1 MRAHITFA
9 SLTISLGSVA
19 QCPHD
24 PVITPDQVILCPG
37 ESIILSTQPADSY
50 QWYKDGAPVF
60 NAQQQTLAVSADGDA
75 GSVFT
80 VLSTVDECAEI
91 SPGVLVDG
99 WAFLPPYVI
108 HEGDE
113 PASNG
118 TKGES
123 YYCPGAFIQLTLG
136 SVTEN
141 IQWTFNGD
149 PISGANGTVLYPTEA
164 GFYSAS
170 GAPAECPDF
179 IMNLGVEI
187 GIFYLEEA
195 PPVIFQFEESICF
208 YPISTDYQWYLDG
221 EPFSADACFIPT
233 QGGVYTVEAAYACEP
248 ILSEPFD
255 LVLGL
260 GEAEVKALR
269 SWPNPVDHQMHVRAS
284 VPIEGAWRIISA
296 DGRTVSSGRLAACTD
311 CHFSLDDLGAGTFT
325 LLVDQAPPLRFS
337 VIR

>member
-1 MRAHITFA
+1 MKATLTLAFA
-9 SLTISLGSVA
+9 LLGTIAAS
-19 QCPHD
+19 QCDHD
-24 PVITPDQVILCPG
+24 PVITPGEVILCPNEG
-37 ESIILSTQPADSY
+37 IILSTQPADSY
-50 QWYKDGAPVF
+50 QWYKDGSPLF
-60 NAQQQTLAVSADGDA
+60 NANQQTLMVSAASDA

-80 VLSTVDECAEI
+80 VLSTLDECGEF

-99 WAFLPPYVI
+99 WAFLPPFVI

-113 PASNG
+113 PVSIG

-149 PISGANGTVLYPTEA
+149 PIPGANETVLYPTEA

-179 IMNLGVEI
+179 IMSLGVEI
-187 GIFYLEEA
+187 GIFFLEEA

-208 YPISTDYQWYLDG
+208 SPASTDFQWYLNG

-233 QGGVYTVEAAYACEP
+233 EGGVYTVEATYACDP

-260 GEAEVKALR
+260 TDESRPRFSLA
-269 SWPNPVDHQMHVRAS
+269 PNPAQDAVRIRSAAALN
-284 VPIEGAWRIISA
+284 GAWRMIDA
-296 DGRTVSSGRLAACTD
+296 SGREVLQGRFANCTD
-311 CHFSLDDLGAGTFT
+311 CFLVLDGLEPGAYTLFT
-325 LLVDQAPPLRFS
+325 GNAVPLRL
-337 VIR
+337 VVKR

>member
-1 MRAHITFA
+1 MKATLTLAFA
-9 SLTISLGSVA
+9 LLGTIAAS
-19 QCPHD
+19 QCDHD
-24 PVITPDQVILCPG
+24 PVITPGEVILCPN

-50 QWYKDGAPVF
+50 QWYKDGSPLF
-60 NAQQQTLAVSADGDA
+60 NANQQNLMVSAASDA

-80 VLSTVDECAEI
+80 VLSTLDECGEF

-99 WAFLPPYVI
+99 WAFLLPFVI

-113 PASNG
+113 PASIG
-118 TKGES
+118 GKGES

-149 PISGANGTVLYPTEA
+149 PIPGANGTVLYPTEA
-164 GFYSAS
+164 GYYSAS

-179 IMNLGVEI
+179 IMGLGVEI
-187 GIFYLEEA
+187 GIFFLEEA

-208 YPISTDYQWYLDG
+208 SPASTDFQWYLNG
-221 EPFSADACFIPT
+221 EPFQADACFIPT
-233 QGGVYTVEAAYACEP
+233 QGGVYTVEATYACDP

-260 GEAEVKALR
+260 GEAEGNALS
-269 SWPNPVDHQMHVRAS
+269 SWPNPVHDQMNVRAS
-284 VPIEGAWRIISA
+284 VPVEGAWRIFSA

-311 CHFSLDDLGAGTFT
+311 CLFALDDLGAGTYT
-325 LLVDQAPPLRFS
+325 LLIDQEPPLRFS

>member
-1 MRAHITFA
+1 MKA
-9 SLTISLGSVA
+9 SLTLATLAIGLGAFA

-24 PVITPDQVILCPG
+24 PMISPDQVILCPG

-50 QWYKDGAPVF
+50 QWYKDGAPLF
-60 NAQQQTLAVSADGDA
+60 NAQQQTLAVNADNDA

-80 VLSTVDECAEI
+80 VLSTLDECGEF

-99 WAFLPPYVI
+99 WAFLLPYVI

-113 PASNG
+113 PASIGGN
-118 TKGES
+118 GES

-149 PISGANGTVLYPTEA
+149 PIPGANETVLFPTEA
-164 GFYSAS
+164 GYYSVS
-170 GAPAECPDF
+170 GAPSECPDF
-179 IMNLGVEI
+179 IMGLGVEI

-195 PPVIFQFEESICF
+195 PPVIFQFEESICY
-208 YPISTDYQWYLDG
+208 YPVSADYQWYLNG

-233 QGGVYTVEAAYACEP
+233 QGGVYTVEATYACDP

-260 GEAEVKALR
+260 GDEEVAVLR
-269 SWPNPVDHQMHVRAS
+269 SWPNPATQQMHVRAS
-284 VPIEGAWRIISA
+284 MPIAGAWRIISA
-296 DGRTVSSGRLAACTD
+296 DGRTASSGRFAACTD
-311 CHFSLDDLGAGTFT
+311 CQIELNGLGSGTYT

-337 VIR
+337 VVR